1 MLGPLG
7 GDAIKMPLMLEKS
20 RKEAQA
26 LANSLGKSPEEGGVI
41 YGYKYTMN
49 NGDYGFKGDDI
60 KFLTVSE
67 IKTWENNGQVA
78 EVYIAYKED

>member
-7 GDAIKMPLMLEKS
+7 GDSIKMPLMLEKS
-20 RKEAQA
+20 KKQAQE
-26 LANSLGKSPEEGGVI
+26 LANSLDQGPDEGGVI

-60 KFLTVSE
+60 KFISNEE
-67 IKTWENNGQVA
+67 IMTWKNNGQVA
-78 EVYIAYKED
+78 DVYIAYKEA

>member
-7 GDAIKMPLMLEKS
+7 GDAIRIAKMLDKS
-20 RKEAQA
+20 REKAQE
-26 LANSLGKSPEEGGVI
+26 LANSLEQGKDEGGVI

-49 NGDYGFKGDDI
+49 NGDYGFRGDDI
-60 KFLTVSE
+60 KFLTNDE
-67 IKTWENNGQVA
+67 IKTWTNNGQVA

>member
-7 GDAIKMPLMLEKS
+7 GDAVKMPLMLDKA
-20 RKEAQA
+20 RKDAQA
-26 LANSLGKSPEEGGVI
+26 KADSLGRGRDEGGVI

-49 NGDYGFKGDDI
+49 NGDYAFKGDDI
-60 KFLTVSE
+60 KFITNDE

-78 EVYIAYKED
+78 EVYLAYKED

>member
-20 RKEAQA
+20 RKDAQA
-26 LANSLGKSPEEGGVI
+26 LANSLCKAREEGGVI

-60 KFLTVSE
+60 KFITADE

-78 EVYIAYKED
+78 EVYIAYPEE

>member
-20 RKEAQA
+20 REKAQE
-26 LANSLGKSPEEGGVI
+26 LANSLGKDRTEGGVI

-60 KFLTVSE
+60 KFITTDE

-78 EVYIAYKED
+78 EVYIAYCEA

>member
-26 LANSLGKSPEEGGVI
+26 LANSLGKPPEEGGVI